1 MQDVWEEIERLGR
14 QFGAGDEA
22 IRKWR
27 LRGVPA
33 KWQLLFLGDP
43 SGRKIDPA
51 AFKNPPGSRRA
62 ASRCAA

>member
-27 LRGVPA
+27 IRGVPA
-33 KWQLLFLGDP
+33 KWQLRFLGDP
-43 SGRKIDPA
+43 AGRKIDPS
-51 AFKNPPGSRRA
+51 AFSTPPGSRRA
-62 ASRCAA
+62 ASAKAA